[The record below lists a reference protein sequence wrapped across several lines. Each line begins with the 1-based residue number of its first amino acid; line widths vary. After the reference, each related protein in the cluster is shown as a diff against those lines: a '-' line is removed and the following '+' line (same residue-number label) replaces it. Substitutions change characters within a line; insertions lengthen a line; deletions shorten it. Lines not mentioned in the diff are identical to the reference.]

1 MPDVTIKS
9 LLEAGVH
16 FGHRTRRWNPKM
28 KRFIFEERNGIHIL
42 DLQKTL
48 SQLNKTGQALRE
60 IVLQGGSVLF
70 VGTKKQAKETIYRA
84 ATRCGMFYV
93 NERWLGG
100 TLTNNRT
107 IRKSIGRLRELEA
120 MSQDGTFEK
129 LPKKEVSHLLREKA
143 KLHKYLDGIKE
154 MDGLPAALFVVDT
167 RRERIAIA
175 EARKMGIPVVA
186 MVDSTSDPDL
196 IDYPIASNDDA
207 IKSVSLITNL
217 IADYVV
223 ESQNELY
230 KTEPGAA
237 RPRAES
243 PPAGGVPAE
252 IAGPAAPTKEKASK
266 PAETEEPSAVPGPSG
281 TDPEVEGA
289 ASEGARS
296 SPVQTE
302 SATEPRSD
310 GQHRP
315 KTESSPSEAA
325 EPTNPDAKGS

>member
-42 DLQKTL
+42 DLEKTI
-48 SQLNKTGQALRE
+48 SQLRKAGQVLGDVVLR
-60 IVLQGGSVLF
+60 GRSVLF

-129 LPKKEVSHLLREKA
+129 LTKKEVARLLREKA

-154 MDGLPAALFVVDT
+154 MDGLPDALFVVDT
-167 RRERIAIA
+167 RRDKIAVA
-175 EARKMGIPVVA
+175 EARKMGIPVAA
-186 MVDSTSDPDL
+186 MVDSNGDPDV
-196 IDYPIASNDDA
+196 IDYPIAANDDA
-207 IKSVSLITNL
+207 IKSISLMANV
-217 IADYVV
+217 IADYIV
-223 ESQNELY
+223 EAQNQLY
-230 KTEPGAA
+230 KSQPEAGPRKERPEATSAAEVADMGQATPARDVPAGDVPADEADRGTRSAPSPQPESPVEPGAE
-237 RPRAES
+237 PQEQ
-243 PPAGGVPAE
+243 PND
-252 IAGPAAPTKEKASK
+252 
-266 PAETEEPSAVPGPSG
+266 ET
-281 TDPEVEGA
+281 
-289 ASEGARS
+289 ASERK
-296 SPVQTE
+296 PE
-302 SATEPRSD
+302 E
-310 GQHRP
+310 
-315 KTESSPSEAA
+315 
-325 EPTNPDAKGS
+325 KGS